1 MKQTRFLLV
10 EGELKNS
17 GEGTTKQLKVAVNA
31 LDASGQ
37 LVTTAEALPV
47 PQVIQPGGAASF
59 LVRFPGNP
67 DIRSFHVTA
76 EIR

>member
-1 MKQTRFLLV
+1 MKQTRVLLV
-10 EGELKNS
+10 EGKLKNS

-31 LDASGQ
+31 LNASGQ
-37 LVTTAEALPV
+37 LVTTDAALPM
-47 PQVIQPGGAASF
+47 PQVIPPGGAASF
-59 LVRFPGNP
+59 VVRFPGNL